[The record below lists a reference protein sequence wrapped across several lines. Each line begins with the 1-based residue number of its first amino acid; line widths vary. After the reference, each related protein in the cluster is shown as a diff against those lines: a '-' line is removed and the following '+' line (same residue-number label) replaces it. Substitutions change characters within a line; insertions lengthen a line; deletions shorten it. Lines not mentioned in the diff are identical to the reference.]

1 MLRGR
6 VMLEASLAY
15 TVKNYQGLEIEFSVK
30 NSKVGM
36 GGWVGGASFLILKSP
51 FHLSSDL

>member
-1 MLRGR
+1 
-6 VMLEASLAY
+6 MLEASLAY